1 MYGLQSAE
9 ILTRLW
15 RRKQQARKRTEKM
28 AKKAEDHR
36 KRINPLGFLKTQKTH
51 WVFQKAKKAKDK
63 VKVMDKDKD
72 KDMDKAMALTR
83 ARARTSPPS

>member
-51 WVFQKAKKAKDK
+51 WFFQKAKKAMDK
-63 VKVMDKDKD
+63 VKVMDKDMD
-72 KDMDKAMALTR
+72 KDKAMALTR
-83 ARARTSPPS
+83 ARARTSPP

>member
-36 KRINPLGFLKTQKTH
+36 KRINPVGFLKTQKTH

-63 VKVMDKDKD
+63 DKVMDKDMD
-72 KDMDKAMALTR
+72 KDKAMALTR
-83 ARARTSPPS
+83 VRARTSPP